1 MDQEV
6 TRPKGLT
13 ILEVLVALIILAI
26 VLPGLANMVIT
37 SRKAQVVNYQMEQAF
52 AFAQH
57 MMDSV
62 SLIPNDVLRVTDG
75 TRRPPRSST
84 LNGTT
89 YSAVTVIGGVNT
101 ITIKVSWTHA
111 GKTDTISLVEHAG
124 DGMMR

>member
-1 MDQEV
+1 M

-52 AFAQH
+52 AFAQQT
-57 MMDSV
+57 MDSV
-62 SLIPNDVLRVTDG
+62 SLIPNSVLRVTDA
-75 TRRPPRSST
+75 TRRPIRSTT

-89 YSAVTVIGGVNT
+89 YYATTIIDKSSSNN
-101 ITIKVSWTHA
+101 ITIQVSWNHA
-111 GKTDTISLVEHAG
+111 GKSDTINLTERAG

>member
-1 MDQEV
+1 M

-62 SLIPNDVLRVTDG
+62 SLIPNSVLRVKTG
-75 TRRPPRSST
+75 APRSTT

-89 YSAVTVIGGVNT
+89 YNANT
-101 ITIKVSWTHA
+101 YIDGDHNQITIKVRWTHA
-111 GKTDTISLVEHAG
+111 GKTDTIILTERAG